1 MLLKIKAEISI
12 IQLMLFNNNFV
23 PILKISHH
31 FVIDKNEMVRL
42 NFSFFERGAT
52 HVRVCKE
59 KDKS

>member
-1 MLLKIKAEISI
+1 
-12 IQLMLFNNNFV
+12 MLFNNNFV